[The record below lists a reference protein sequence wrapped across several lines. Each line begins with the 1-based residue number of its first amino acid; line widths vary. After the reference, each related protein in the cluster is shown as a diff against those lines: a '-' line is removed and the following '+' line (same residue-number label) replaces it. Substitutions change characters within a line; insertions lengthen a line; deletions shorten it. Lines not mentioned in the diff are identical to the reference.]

1 MRLTLFFL
9 FSLLSSSL
17 AFSQKLIKEMEIK
30 NFHWAGLHPS
40 GELYIAAD
48 DAIKHYNANGDLLNE
63 LKISLNEINSLDS
76 WHLTQFVLY
85 QPSTRQI
92 KTYNPQLEERSFF
105 YIDSVFAM
113 DPQKIAGSYDQKSF
127 WIVDAADNS
136 LKKVNAKIGEVTIDV
151 PLAEIK
157 SKDILFIREYQQFL
171 FIVGA
176 QNVHIHNG
184 MGKKIKSIAK
194 SPNQTI
200 EFYGEEIFV
209 LNEAEISL
217 TDLFTNEKRKITL
230 PVKFNS
236 VLIAEDRLVGFT
248 QNKVSIYNFKLPE

>member
-1 MRLTLFFL
+1 
-9 FSLLSSSL
+9 
-17 AFSQKLIKEMEIK
+17 MEIK

-40 GELYIAAD
+40 GEFYIAAD
-48 DAIKHYNANGDLLNE
+48 DAIKQYNANGDLLNE
-63 LKISLNEINSLDS
+63 LKISLSEINSLDG
-76 WHLTQFVLY
+76 WHLTQFVLFH
-85 QPSTRQI
+85 PSTRQI

-127 WIVDAADNS
+127 WIIDAADNS

-176 QNVHIHNG
+176 QNVHIYNG
-184 MGKKIKSIAK
+184 MGKKIKSITKLPA
-194 SPNQTI
+194 QAI
-200 EFYGEEIFV
+200 EFYGEEVFA
-209 LNEAEISL
+209 LNDAEILL

-230 PVKFNS
+230 PAKFNS
-236 VLIAEDRLVGFT
+236 VLISENRLVGIT